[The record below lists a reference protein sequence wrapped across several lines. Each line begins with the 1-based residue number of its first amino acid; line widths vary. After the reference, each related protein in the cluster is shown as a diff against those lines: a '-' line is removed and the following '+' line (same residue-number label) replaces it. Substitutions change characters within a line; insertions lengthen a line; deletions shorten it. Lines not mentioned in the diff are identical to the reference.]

1 MVIGAIDIGT
11 NSTRLLLAEKN
22 KQGLT
27 ELASELRT
35 PRLGEGVHKNE
46 FLQEDAMNRTIKT
59 LKEYQ
64 EIIDSYNGHTIAVA
78 TSAVRDAVNK
88 ASFLERVKK
97 EVGIDIEVIE
107 GIDEARLSYY
117 GITSSLEKLSKRLLA
132 IDIGG
137 GSTELIFGK
146 PNKMSEFTSINLGAV
161 RLSENYGE
169 DLESMKKEAYRML
182 SGVITDKE
190 VEQLIGVGGT
200 VTTLV
205 AIKESLEEYDSELV
219 HGFKLLKRDIEKILD
234 RLQKLSLKERKKVIG
249 LNPKRADIIL
259 GGIIIL
265 LTVMELVDQPYLK
278 VSDASI
284 LEGLVYDFSR

>member
-27 ELASELRT
+27 ELVSELRA
-35 PRLGEGVHKNE
+35 PRLGEGVHKNK

-64 EIIDSYNGHTIAVA
+64 KIIDSYNGHTIAVA

-182 SGVITDKE
+182 SGVITDQE

-219 HGFKLLKRDIEKILD
+219 HGFKLLKGDIEKILD
-234 RLQKLSLKERKKVIG
+234 RLQKLSLKEREKVIG

-265 LTVMELVDQPYLK
+265 LTVMELVAQPYLK